1 MQNLEFNISEKD
13 VEIIIEVLDSY
24 LSDLGMEIT
33 DTDSMEYR
41 EKLKSKRNSIQR
53 VLKSLRELTIRQK

>member
-41 EKLKSKRNSIQR
+41 EKLKSKRSSIQR

>member
-1 MQNLEFNISEKD
+1 MQNLKLNISEGD
-13 VEIIIEVLDSY
+13 AEIIIEVLDNY

-41 EKLKSKRNSIQR
+41 EKLKSKRSSIQR
-53 VLKSLRELTIRQK
+53 VLKSLRELTIGQK